1 MKLFLEYVF
10 APNKVWYLLQNRL
23 SFLFAHHTSI
33 DLKTEGGWGGGM
45 VMTRNLTKQVEYK
58 VKQMQTSNTFD

>member
-33 DLKTEGGWGGGM
+33 DLKTEGGGNDKKLNQAGGIQSEANA
-45 VMTRNLTKQVEYK
+45 NL
-58 VKQMQTSNTFD
+58 

>member
-33 DLKTEGGWGGGM
+33 DLKTEGGGV